1 MATAKAKS
9 NAPQPPV
16 PPGDNFTPQ
25 ISVRMMKALSVQSSR
40 EGFRRAGRAWSK
52 EAVVVPL
59 SELSEG
65 QIEQLRNEAML
76 TVTETDIPAPEA
88 GE

>member
-1 MATAKAKS
+1 MAEAKKPATSKTP
-9 NAPQPPV
+9 APDIKPPAARTV
-16 PPGDNFTPQ
+16 
-25 ISVRMMKALSVQSSR
+25 KALSVQSGR